1 MKHLHK
7 FRDTNEMNARMLKR
21 RKKEQ
26 SERMLEVQIKKLEI
40 ADKIASLLVRENDG
54 EQYKAW

>member
-7 FRDTNEMNARMLKR
+7 FRDSNEMNARVSKKV
-21 RKKEQ
+21 RKENEQ
-26 SERMLEVQIKKLEI
+26 AQLEITMKKLEI

-54 EQYKAW
+54 EQFKAW